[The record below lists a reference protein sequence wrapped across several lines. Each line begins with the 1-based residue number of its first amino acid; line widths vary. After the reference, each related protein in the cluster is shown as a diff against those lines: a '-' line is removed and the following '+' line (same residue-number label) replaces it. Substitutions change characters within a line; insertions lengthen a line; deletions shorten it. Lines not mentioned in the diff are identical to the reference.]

1 MARRGVKKRDYE
13 KLDDATIGRVVS
25 LLEAENPITK
35 KAACETLCISYNTKR
50 LGSIIQEY
58 KDNIAFRKKR
68 YAATKGTPFSE
79 LELQEL
85 VTDYLCGE
93 SMVTIANNLYRSIHI
108 VKRKISELHLPERT
122 KDSSYWNPEMIPDEM
137 VSQVFDLGEL
147 VWSARY
153 NAVAEVSGILHEE
166 EGAGDT
172 VYRIWVFGKTNEFA
186 YQPWWELGKLEVVKR
201 FNLQAEKFVKTD
213 KPNFRYRIE

>member
-13 KLDDATIGRVVS
+13 KLDDATVGRVVS
-25 LLEAENPITK
+25 LLEAEKPITK

-50 LGSIIQEY
+50 LGAIVQEY

-93 SMVTIANNLYRSIHI
+93 SMTTIAKNLYRSIHI

-122 KDSSYWNPEMIPDEM
+122 KDSSYWNPEMIPDEA
-137 VSQVFDLGEL
+137 VAYIFDVGEL
-147 VWSARY
+147 AWSARY
-153 NAVAEVSGILHEE
+153 NCVAEIKKDQGCNLDLE
-166 EGAGDT
+166 DR
-172 VYRIWVFGKTNEFA
+172 VYTIWLFGKHNEFA
-186 YQPWWELGKLEVVKR
+186 YQPAHELGKLEVVKR